1 MANFSGDPVNAIIVH
16 LKNGQR
22 EVYDADYYE
31 WEVCDGILSFTD
43 DKQKRTFL
51 YAMSNVHKI
60 EIENW

>member
-1 MANFSGDPVNAIIVH
+1 MANFGGEAVNAIVVH

-22 EVYDADYYE
+22 EIYDSSYFD

-43 DKQKRTFL
+43 EQEKRRFL

-60 EIENW
+60 EIENF